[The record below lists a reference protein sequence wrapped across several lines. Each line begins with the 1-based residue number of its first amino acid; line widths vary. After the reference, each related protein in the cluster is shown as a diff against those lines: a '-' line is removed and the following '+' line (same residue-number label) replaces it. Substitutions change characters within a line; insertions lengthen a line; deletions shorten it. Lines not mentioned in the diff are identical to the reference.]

1 MILVDNSQVL
11 FSNIFSSLKHT
22 DNLDED
28 FCRHMVLN
36 TYRMIRKQFRAKYGE
51 LIICDDSAN
60 CWRKDFFPHY
70 KAARKKQQK
79 KSSIDFDSIYK
90 IMNVI
95 RNEVREE
102 LPYITLKVDRLEA
115 DDIIAI
121 LCEKFVECSNPQD
134 FLIEHII
141 KGDVSDGIPNV
152 LSDSDTFVVESKRQK
167 PCGKKKI
174 SQIKENLEDES
185 IQDNLERNQK
195 LIDMTK
201 IPNEYYSLVM
211 NEYEEYD
218 VPDRKNLLDYFI
230 RNRLQNLMS
239 SLGDF

>member
-1 MILVDNSQVL
+1 M
-11 FSNIFSSLKHT
+11 K
-22 DNLDED
+22 
-28 FCRHMVLN
+28 
-36 TYRMIRKQFRAKYGE
+36 
-51 LIICDDSAN
+51 
-60 CWRKDFFPHY
+60 
-70 KAARKKQQK
+70 
-79 KSSIDFDSIYK
+79 
-90 IMNVI
+90 
-95 RNEVREE
+95 
-102 LPYITLKVDRLEA
+102 
-115 DDIIAI
+115 
-121 LCEKFVECSNPQD
+121 KFVECSNPQD